1 MNAVRELK
9 FLKCLQH
16 KNIVQLKDV
25 VTSRGYEDAEKRVKT
40 DSNRTVEEKK
50 IDNEEAKN
58 GGAGDILNMC
68 GNLYLVFEF
77 VEHDLGGLLD
87 SKYRFN
93 VREVKCI
100 AKQLFEVLEFLAEKK
115 VLHRDIKSSNILLTN
130 RHQVK
135 LADFGL
141 ARSIQSADGRD
152 LRVDL
157 TNNVV
162 TMWYKAPE
170 LLLGAVR
177 YSHSVDVW
185 STGCVIAELELG
197 RPLFPGRTEIEQID
211 LICRTLGNPSEE
223 IWSGLSR
230 MPNYESLLQPLN
242 SYSTTLKNSLS
253 GKLSDGVIDL
263 LDRVLVF
270 DPLRRPSAKILLNH
284 KYFLTQ
290 PLAPID
296 PADLEPLQVGAG
308 VSCHEF
314 RSKQQKRQRDVT
326 SDSSA
331 SVKAKFSTE
340 GTSSNTSLPG
350 FGGNSGSSGDGVTNT
365 APVPTSNV
373 SMSNIMANLSATIA
387 ANSLSMSATTAG
399 IASDGA
405 MYTYATSAA
414 PLPPTLP
421 PPLPTHVPYGAPVP
435 FPGTLP
441 VSMPTNV
448 PVQWAPPPPRGP
460 VGSVG
465 PMNSSV
471 GPTNMSINPRPP
483 PPAAL
488 INPPYGAGISAN
500 PMGYS
505 TNSMVSSTVNATEV
519 YGAPVA
525 PAAPVAAP
533 SMYNTYGAGVNT
545 SVSGGASS
553 AGNVY
558 NQDRSY
564 GGRGGRGE
572 NMYGSSSSGGR
583 GDYGGRGGRGGRGY
597 YPPTDG
603 NSGIYGGGSANPKPY
618 ADPYSSG
625 TGSGGYGAPVAPA
638 VSIGSYGAAVN
649 TTSSSGGGVYGSSN
663 PPYGTSYP
671 SADSNSSYAAPVQTN
686 PVYGGYGA
694 SVNPAPRSAY
704 EGSNSSYGAPNT
716 SNMYGNTAGGGSHYG
731 PGLNSSVP
739 PSYPPSGSN
748 TNNYNANI
756 GSNPPYGNPAP
767 RGPPAGG
774 RGYNAYNNNNNNSN
788 YTGGRGQHGNYQN
801 RF

>member
-16 KNIVQLKDV
+16 KNIVQLRDV
-25 VTSRGYEDAEKRVKT
+25 VTSRGYEEAEKRVKT

-58 GGAGDILNMC
+58 GGAGDILNLC

-211 LICRTLGNPSEE
+211 LICRTLGNPSDE

-242 SYSTTLKNSLS
+242 TYSTTLKNSLS
-253 GKLSDGVIDL
+253 GKLSDGVVEL

-314 RSKQQKRQRDVT
+314 RSKQQKRQRDVN

-350 FGGNSGSSGDGVTNT
+350 FGGANSASSNEGISANV
-365 APVPTSNV
+365 AMSNV
-373 SMSNIMANLSATIA
+373 SISTIMANLSATIT
-387 ANSLSMSATTAG
+387 ANSLTATG
-399 IASDGA
+399 IASASA
-405 MYTYATSAA
+405 MYSYSTAGTA
-414 PLPPTLP
+414 PPPPSLP
-421 PPLPTHVPYGAPVP
+421 PPLPAPVP
-435 FPGTLP
+435 YSSLPNITTLP
-441 VSMPTNV
+441 PTPMQPSGAV
-448 PVQWAPPPPRGP
+448 PGWAPPPPRGP
-460 VGSVG
+460 VMSSVGG

-471 GPTNMSINPRPP
+471 GPGGVMINPRPP
-483 PPAAL
+483 PPAAP
-488 INPPYGAGISAN
+488 INPPYGAGVNANPVPYGASIRVAGSGNVSAN
-500 PMGYS
+500 E
-505 TNSMVSSTVNATEV
+505 A
-519 YGAPVA
+519 YGAPIV
-525 PAAPVAAP
+525 PVAAP
-533 SMYNTYGAGVNT
+533 SMYNTYGAVVNT
-545 SVSGGASS
+545 SIPSGASGVES
-553 AGNVY
+553 AYSTQSAYKAPYPGDNNSSVY
-558 NQDRSY
+558 GQDRSY
-564 GGRGGRGE
+564 GGRGRGD
-572 NMYGSSSSGGR
+572 NVYTNNGSGR

-597 YPPTDG
+597 YPPTD
-603 NSGIYGGGSANPKPY
+603 
-618 ADPYSSG
+618 PYSSS
-625 TGSGGYGAPVAPA
+625 GSGGSIYGAPVAPA
-638 VSIGSYGAAVN
+638 SVVGTYGAAVN
-649 TTSSSGGGVYGSSN
+649 TSTGSSGGMYGSGN
-663 PPYGTSYP
+663 PPYSGGAGYGAEVNTSGSYN
-671 SADSNSSYAAPVQTN
+671 ATGQSNS
-686 PVYGGYGA
+686 VYGGYGA
-694 SVNPAPRSAY
+694 SVNPAPRSNY
-704 EGSNSSYGAPNT
+704 EGASSGGGTYGTVNSGS
-716 SNMYGNTAGGGSHYG
+716 MYGNSANASSHYG
-731 PGLNSSVP
+731 PGASAP
-739 PSYPPSGSN
+739 PSYPPSGGNNANSANYN
-748 TNNYNANI
+748 TNL
-756 GSNPPYGNPAP
+756 PYGNAPP
-767 RGPPAGG
+767 RGPPGPG
-774 RGYNAYNNNNNNSN
+774 RGYNAYNNSNNN
-788 YTGGRGQHGNYQN
+788 YGGGRGQQGNYQN